1 MDYGF
6 RQNGM
11 KKMKYIDKI
20 KLDPNKQLLQLIQ
33 PMGQADKSM
42 GDTDA
47 RMHEKPLQDKLS
59 RHPHILS
66 LESIFGKATKPFRT
80 YIAYLFHFQSENM
93 KFKTMKNNS

>member
-1 MDYGF
+1 MPTCPTPFPLPDLERWANDVQNIIMDYGF

-20 KLDPNKQLLQLIQ
+20 KLNPNNQLLQLIQ

-42 GDTDA
+42 GHTDA
-47 RMHEKPLQDKLS
+47 RMHKKPLQDKLS

-66 LESIFGKATKPFRT
+66 LEKQPNLWEPT
-80 YIAYLFHFQSENM
+80 
-93 KFKTMKNNS
+93 